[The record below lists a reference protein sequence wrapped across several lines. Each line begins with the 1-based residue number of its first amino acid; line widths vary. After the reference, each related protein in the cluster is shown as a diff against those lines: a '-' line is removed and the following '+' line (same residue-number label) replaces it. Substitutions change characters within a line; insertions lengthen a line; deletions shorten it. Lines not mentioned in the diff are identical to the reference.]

1 MAKNYGERGHDNPV
15 VTEGGDDGKPTI
27 VVPDTALAPII
38 PTLPESAFTLPVTGV
53 VLFPGMVLPVMLP
66 SGGRE
71 QATVEQVES
80 QGRGLVAVV
89 SRRPRSEE
97 APPAEPGERT
107 GGDAPD
113 VGDLYPVGCLGRV
126 LRTARLPDGNIGV
139 LVAGHKRLRIKRF
152 RRTRPVLIAE
162 VDYPD
167 EIIHDPKL
175 VAALDQSARHAF
187 DELVPL
193 SPSLPDE
200 LRVAATQVEGA
211 PRFADFV
218 AASLPMDVER
228 RQGFLSAF
236 EIDSRLRALLELLER
251 EIDLGKL
258 SAQTREEV
266 RKKVETSQRE
276 LYLREQLKAIRR
288 ELGEEVDAKS
298 EETERFEKLIAE
310 RGLSEEAKK
319 RAEEELKR
327 LSLLPTESAEY
338 HVIRTYLDWLVELPW
353 QHRTPDNL
361 DLAAA
366 REILEADHY
375 GLEEV
380 KARFL
385 EFLAVRKLKPGQQG
399 AILCLAGPPGV
410 GKTSLGQSIARATGR
425 TFHRVSLG
433 GMRDEAEI
441 KGHRRTYVGAMPG
454 KIIQGLRRVGQRNPV
469 YMLDEIDKLGADWRG
484 DPSSALL
491 EVLDPAQN
499 HAFVD
504 HYLDVPFDLTE
515 VMFIATANSLETI
528 PGPLRDRMEII
539 EIPGYIP
546 DEKREI
552 ARRYLL
558 PRQLEGNG
566 ITAQQ
571 LTLTVPA
578 IDDTIE
584 RYTREAG
591 VRELER
597 LIGRVCRKV
606 ATKVAEAAGGTP
618 LAPFVVGPAE
628 LPEYLGPPR
637 FHSEMDALVTKPGLA
652 VGLAWTPTGGDVL
665 LIEAVRLKGTGQLRL
680 TGRLGEVMAESA
692 QIART
697 VVRTR
702 AAELGIDEK
711 AFTESDLHL
720 HVPAGA
726 VPKDGPSAGITL
738 ATALVSL
745 LTDKTIAPRLAMTG
759 ELTLR
764 GVVTPIGGLRNK
776 LVAAKRAGVQ
786 TVVVPA
792 GNRPDLDE
800 VPARV
805 REGIEVIFAEE
816 FDDVLVAAGLKAGPP
831 PRGQGVRRPA
841 EPAPSPAPA
850 PMQASGRRAAKTPAP
865 RRRTTRRTT
874 RTPKKPRIH

>member
-1 MAKNYGERGHDNPV
+1 M
-15 VTEGGDDGKPTI
+15 
-27 VVPDTALAPII
+27 PDTALAPV
-38 PTLPESAFTLPVTGV
+38 LPSLPDTVFTLPVGGV
-53 VLFPGMVLPVMLP
+53 VLFPGMVLPVLIAA
-66 SGGRE
+66 GGRE
-71 QATVEQVES
+71 QATLEQVES
-80 QGRGLVAVV
+80 QSRGLVAIVA
-89 SRRPRSEE
+89 RRSHATSGAPGDGAPRAREPDEE
-97 APPAEPGERT
+97 
-107 GGDAPD
+107 PD
-113 VGDLYPVGCLGRV
+113 PGDLYPVGCLGRV
-126 LRTARLPDGNIGV
+126 LRSARLPDGNIGM
-139 LVAGHKRLRIKRF
+139 LLTGLKRLRVRRF
-152 RRTRPVLIAE
+152 RRTKPVLIAE
-162 VDYPD
+162 VEYPD
-167 EIIHDPKL
+167 EIIHDVKL
-175 VAALDQSARHAF
+175 VQALDQSARRAF

-193 SPSLPDE
+193 TPNLPDE
-200 LRVAATQVEGA
+200 LRVAASQVEGA
-211 PRFADFV
+211 GRFADFC
-218 AASLPMDVER
+218 AASLPMDLER
-228 RQGFLSAF
+228 RQGFLSAY

-251 EIDLGKL
+251 EIDLAKL

-266 RKKVETSQRE
+266 RKKVETTQRQF
-276 LYLREQLKAIRR
+276 YLREQLQAIRR

-298 EETERFEKLIAE
+298 EEVEHFRKLIDD
-310 RGLSEEAKK
+310 RGLPDEARK
-319 RAEEELKR
+319 RADEELKR
-327 LSLLPTESAEY
+327 LGLLPTESAEY

-353 QHRTPDNL
+353 AARSPDNL
-361 DLAAA
+361 DLEQA
-366 REILEADHY
+366 RDVLEADHY

-380 KARFL
+380 KSRFL
-385 EFLAVRKLKPGQQG
+385 EFLAVRKLKPGHAG
-399 AILCLAGPPGV
+399 AILCLVGPPGV
-410 GKTSLGQSIARATGR
+410 GKTSLGQSIARAMGR
-425 TFHRVSLG
+425 AFHRVSLG

-454 KIIQGLRRVGQRNPV
+454 KILQGLRRVGRRNPV

-515 VMFIATANSLETI
+515 VMFIATANTLDTI

-539 EIPGYIP
+539 EIPGYVP
-546 DEKREI
+546 DEKSEI

-558 PRQLEGNG
+558 PRQLDANG
-566 ITAQQ
+566 ITTAQ
-571 LTLTVPA
+571 LTLTPA
-578 IDDTIE
+578 AVDEIIE

-597 LIGRVCRKV
+597 LIGRVARKV
-606 ATKVAEAAGGTP
+606 GTRVARAPAG
-618 LAPFVVGPAE
+618 APVPPVAVGPAE
-628 LPEYLGPPR
+628 VPELLGPPR

-665 LIEAVRLKGTGQLRL
+665 LIEAVRTKGTGQLKL

-697 VVRTR
+697 VVRAR
-702 AAELGIDEK
+702 AADLGIDDK
-711 AFTESDLHL
+711 VFTESDIHL

-745 LTDKTIAPRLAMTG
+745 LTGKTIAPRLAMTG

-776 LVAAKRAGVQ
+776 LVAATRAGVK
-786 TVVVPA
+786 TVVIPA

-805 REGIEVIFAEE
+805 REGLEVILAGDLEE
-816 FDDVLVAAGLKAGPP
+816 VLAAAGL
-831 PRGQGVRRPA
+831 V
-841 EPAPSPAPA
+841 APA
-850 PMQASGRRAAKTPAP
+850 AGRAGTAAA
-865 RRRTTRRTT
+865 
-874 RTPKKPRIH
+874 